1 MDRPLVSVVM
11 ATHNYGRFIG
21 EAIESI
27 LAQTYRRFEL
37 IIVDDAST
45 DSTLE
50 VIGQYDDERI
60 VLVKREECSCSGAAP
75 RNDGLAVSRGD
86 LIAVADADDISVP
99 DRLERQVTFLEQNPS
114 VDLLGGATI
123 PVDEKGRRIGGPILK
138 PVYDQPGEYRQA
150 LLWGEHV
157 LSHPTLMFRRRIL
170 KKVSGYNDYVSSG
183 DTEFVLRASRYFNL
197 YNLKDVLCHHRQ
209 HSASV
214 TRTCGVWLKQYHHAI
229 FMFRE
234 YMWVQKEIERLNRA
248 QGTSKRR
255 RQVHP
260 PAKGQGVQGL
270 PKG

>member
-1 MDRPLVSVVM
+1 MDGPLVSVVM

-45 DSTLE
+45 DSTPE
-50 VIGQYDDERI
+50 VIGRYDDDRI
-60 VLVKREECSCSGAAP
+60 VLVEREECSCSGAAP
-75 RNDGLAVSRGD
+75 RNDGLAVSGGD
-86 LIAVADADDISVP
+86 LIAVADADDVSAP
-99 DRLERQVTFLEQNPS
+99 DRLERQVAFFERSPS
-114 VDLLGGATI
+114 VDLLGGAMI

-138 PVYDQPGEYRQA
+138 PIYDRPGMYRQA
-150 LLWGEHV
+150 LLRGEHV
-157 LSHPTLMFRRRIL
+157 LSHPTLMFRRRVL
-170 KKVSGYNDYVSSG
+170 KKVHRYNDYVSSG

-197 YNLKDVLCHHRQ
+197 YNLKDVLCHYRQ

-214 TRTCGVWLKQYHHAI
+214 TRTCGVRLRQYHHAI

-248 QGTSKRR
+248 QGASKRE
-255 RQVHP
+255 RQAP
-260 PAKGQGVQGL
+260 SPAEDRGGQRFS
-270 PKG
+270 KS